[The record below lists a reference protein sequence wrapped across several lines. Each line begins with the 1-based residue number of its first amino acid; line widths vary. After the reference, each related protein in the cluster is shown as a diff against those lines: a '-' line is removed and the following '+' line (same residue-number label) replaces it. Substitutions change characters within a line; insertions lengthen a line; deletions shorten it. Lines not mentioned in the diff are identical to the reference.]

1 MKDFFKSI
9 EVLRRSEKVQISS
22 KEEGI
27 FVLDG
32 LRKKYIARWQ
42 ISALKIL
49 SLDILTKSVFQY
61 SKGLIQII

>member
-32 LRKKYIARWQ
+32 LRKNYIARWQ

-61 SKGLIQII
+61 SKGLIQIF

>member
-22 KEEGI
+22 KEEEI

-49 SLDILTKSVFQY
+49 SLYILTKSVFQY
-61 SKGLIQII
+61 SKGLIQIF

>member
-22 KEEGI
+22 KKEGI

-32 LRKKYIARWQ
+32 LRKLYLARCQ
-42 ISALKIL
+42 FSSLKIL
-49 SLDILTKSVFQY
+49 SLNILTNSVFQY
-61 SKGLIQII
+61 STGFIQIV